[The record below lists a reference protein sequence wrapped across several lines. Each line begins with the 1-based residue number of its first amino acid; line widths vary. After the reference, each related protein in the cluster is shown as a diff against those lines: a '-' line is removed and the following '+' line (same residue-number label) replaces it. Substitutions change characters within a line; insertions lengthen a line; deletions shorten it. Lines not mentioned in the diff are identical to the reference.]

1 MITEKITFNF
11 ESEAQQKRFHKEL
24 ERRDLGCMSA
34 FAEGWKARAEAVP
47 LLQIVPLINDAG
59 EVSWLTRKLG
69 RALKYIEDG
78 GDLAMARTFA
88 ELCRMARPD
97 LPKFLGNEEGET
109 S

>member
-47 LLQIVPLINDAG
+47 LLCVTDRVTELELQLDKYRRLYNMFGKDDMTDA
-59 EVSWLTRKLG
+59 K
-69 RALKYIEDG
+69 
-78 GDLAMARTFA
+78 FA
-88 ELCRMARPD
+88 EAFERVVLAD
-97 LPKFLGNEEGET
+97 NI
-109 S
+109 